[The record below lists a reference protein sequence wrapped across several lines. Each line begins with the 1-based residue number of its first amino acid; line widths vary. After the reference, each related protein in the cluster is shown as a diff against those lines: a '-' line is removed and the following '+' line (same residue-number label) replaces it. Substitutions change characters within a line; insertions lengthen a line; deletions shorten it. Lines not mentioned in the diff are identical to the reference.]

1 MEKYIICSRCERAIK
16 GNTYYTIDIYGHDVN
31 PTDDNRFA
39 FTTATQNLITNSR
52 KLFDQEK
59 CYCKKCRDSIEK
71 FIEQKL

>member
-16 GNTYYTIDIYGHDVN
+16 GDTYYTIDIYGHDVN
-31 PTDDNRFA
+31 PTDDNRSS

-59 CYCKKCRDSIEK
+59 CYCKICRDSIEK
-71 FIEQKL
+71 FIEQKV